1 MKTCKL
7 CLFLALVGICRV
19 DAAIGIEREN
29 LRFYLSFENG
39 LQPSIAGEGT
49 QLNFAKGTAADAQLV
64 EGRRGNGLK
73 VTPNLSLQYLSPKS
87 FAKDEGTIAFWMK
100 PVGWSGVWQHRYFLL
115 VRSDEVTLH
124 FHMYYGNPWFYVA
137 GDNRQVLVGGNWQ
150 AAFEKEPFPENA
162 WTFLAATFK
171 PGKQTFYLN
180 TSLVGESR
188 DGLIEPK
195 FLKKGNIEIPSGDQ
209 VIDEVMIFD
218 RSLSMQEIV
227 ALYHANAP
235 QSRQK

>member
-1 MKTCKL
+1 VKTGKL
-7 CLFLALVGICRV
+7 CLLLFLAGSYGIH
-19 DAAIGIEREN
+19 DAVALDREN

-39 LQPSIAGEGT
+39 LQPTIAGPDT
-49 QLNFAKGTAADAQLV
+49 QIHFTKGTSEEAQFV

-100 PVGWSGVWQHRYFLL
+100 PVGWGGLWHQRYFLL

-124 FHMYYGNPWFYVA
+124 FYIYYSNPWFYVA
-137 GDNRQVLVGGNWQ
+137 GNNRQMLIGGNWQ
-150 AAFEKEPFPENA
+150 AAFEKEPFPEDR

-171 PGKQTFYLN
+171 PGQQAFYLN

-195 FLKKGNIEIPSGDQ
+195 FLKKGNIEIPAGDQ
-209 VIDEVMIFD
+209 VLDEVMMFD

-227 ALYHANAP
+227 ALYYANTP
-235 QSRQK
+235 QSR